1 MTPEELDARL
11 KAELPAL
18 AAPEG
23 LRERVRLALRA
34 EAQRPRRGY
43 WVPTAVAAAAAALV
57 FAVTGTWYVTSK
69 TNERAELAQQVL
81 ASHLRSLQPGH
92 LFDVQSNNT
101 HNVKPW
107 FNGKVNFSPPVG
119 NPEPDSFPLIG
130 GRLDYLH
137 GRTVAALVYQ
147 RRLHVINV
155 FVWPEGGSESLGERT
170 ENGYTELYWK
180 KNGWEVWVVSDVNR
194 DELRKFV
201 AEL

>member
-1 MTPEELDARL
+1 MTPEELDAKI

-18 AAPEG
+18 AAPDG

-34 EAQRPRRGY
+34 QAQRPSTSY
-43 WVPTAVAAAAAALV
+43 WVPVAMAATLAIAVA
-57 FAVTGTWYVTSK
+57 GTWRIASK
-69 TNERAELAQQVL
+69 TSERAELAQQVL

-92 LFDVQSNNT
+92 LVDVASNST

-107 FNGKVNFSPPVG
+107 FNGKVNFSPPVA

-130 GRLDYLH
+130 GRLDYMH

-155 FVWPEGGSESLGERT
+155 FVWPEGGSESLGERS
-170 ENGYTELYWK
+170 ENGYNELYWK
-180 KNGWEVWVVSDVNR
+180 KNGWEFWVVSDLNR
-194 DELRKFV
+194 DELKKFV
-201 AEL
+201 AQL

>member
-1 MTPEELDARL
+1 MSPEELDARI

-34 EAQRPRRGY
+34 EAHRPQRSY
-43 WVPTAVAAAAAALV
+43 WVPLAAAAIV
-57 FAVTGTWYVTSK
+57 AVAVSGTWYVSSRSS
-69 TNERAELAQQVL
+69 ERAELAQQVL

-107 FNGKVNFSPPVG
+107 FNGKVNFSPPVP
-119 NPEPDSFPLIG
+119 NPEPDSFPLVG
-130 GRLDYLH
+130 GRLDYMH

-155 FVWPEGGSESLGERT
+155 FVWPEGGSESVSERA
-170 ENGYTELYWK
+170 ENGYNEIYWK
-180 KNGWEVWVVSDVNR
+180 SGGWEYWVVSDLNR
-194 DELRKFV
+194 DELKKFV

>member
-1 MTPEELDARL
+1 MTPEELDAKI

-34 EAQRPRRGY
+34 RPQPRRLS
-43 WVPTAVAAAAAALV
+43 WIPVAMAAAVLL
-57 FAVTGTWYVTSK
+57 TMIGTWFVASRSD
-69 TNERAELAQQVL
+69 ERFELARQVL
-81 ASHLRSLQPGH
+81 YSHLRSLQPGH
-92 LFDVQSNNT
+92 LVDVASNNT

-107 FNGKVNFSPPVG
+107 FNGKVNFSPPVTD
-119 NPEPDSFPLIG
+119 PEPDSVPLIG

-155 FVWPEGGSESLGERT
+155 FVWPEGGSEALGERS
-170 ENGYTELYWK
+170 ENGYNELYWK
-180 KNGWEVWVVSDVNR
+180 KGGWEYWVVSDLNR
-194 DELRKFV
+194 DELRSFIQRM
-201 AEL
+201 APQS